1 MIKHF
6 LFFII
11 GLISSLIAYE
21 FFLWNSPY
29 MSDSSPVVFDEK
41 IGMWHKKNFS
51 GNSIKEC
58 YRNKFFFD
66 EFGRVKNNTK
76 ISSSRPN
83 IVLIGDSQLE
93 ALSVKNENIIHN
105 SLNKEYQ
112 NSLNFLNYGL
122 AGSTP
127 IQQYAILIN
136 KVDLDKTDYVAQFIN
151 VDYFLNSLTS
161 SRSIFRRPKVDITFS
176 STDEFNIIYPEANF
190 LNSKVIDF
198 FSNFQTYSI
207 LKRTAYYL
215 LSLLNKK
222 DIINN
227 TPDSEKI
234 NHEGNKKVLGIMKQ
248 TKFLLDKYNIK
259 YKIIIF
265 GHSNSAL
272 KYFKQVLKEL
282 NIDFEIIGTKS
293 SVNLESFSCDKHW
306 NDKTHKEIAKYLK
319 KINFFKF

>member
-29 MSDSSPVVFDEK
+29 MGDSSPVVFDEK

-66 EFGRVKNNTK
+66 EFGRVKNTTK

-151 VDYFLNSLTS
+151 VDYFL
-161 SRSIFRRPKVDITFS
+161 
-176 STDEFNIIYPEANF
+176 
-190 LNSKVIDF
+190 
-198 FSNFQTYSI
+198 
-207 LKRTAYYL
+207 
-215 LSLLNKK
+215 
-222 DIINN
+222 
-227 TPDSEKI
+227 
-234 NHEGNKKVLGIMKQ
+234 
-248 TKFLLDKYNIK
+248 
-259 YKIIIF
+259 
-265 GHSNSAL
+265 
-272 KYFKQVLKEL
+272 
-282 NIDFEIIGTKS
+282 
-293 SVNLESFSCDKHW
+293 KH
-306 NDKTHKEIAKYLK
+306 
-319 KINFFKF
+319 